1 MNDVSSTGNAGNCI
15 SCLMV
20 TLPVPARLEFAKRS
34 IRSYCRQSHPDREL
48 VIVMDRGEADSR
60 GALAAHVAGLG
71 RSDIRLHE
79 GPDAATLGALRNQ
92 SVALAKGDIICQW
105 DDDDLYHPERI
116 ARQRALLME
125 GDFEAVYIEDV
136 VQFYPQRSRMFLTNW
151 RATEAGGHPGTL
163 MAWRSDALRYPDSG
177 ETARLGEDL
186 AVALDLI
193 RRGRVGYLRD
203 QPATFIY
210 VSHGANSWDLSHHE
224 MLSRELSIS
233 QALLRRR
240 EAQIRADLAAVE
252 LPPGP
257 IEVVGSNGPAFVLDL

>member
-1 MNDVSSTGNAGNCI
+1 MNTASPTANAGKCV

-20 TLPVPARLEFAKRS
+20 TLPVPARLDFAKRS
-34 IRSYCRQSHPDREL
+34 IRSYCRQTDPDREL
-48 VIVMDRGEADSR
+48 VIVMNRGEADTR
-60 GALAAHVAGLG
+60 AALAAHVSGLG

-79 GPDAATLGALRNQ
+79 GPDAATLGTLRNQ
-92 SVALAKGDIICQW
+92 SVALARGDIICQW

-116 ARQRALLME
+116 ARQRALLLG
-125 GDFEAVYIEDV
+125 GDFEAVYIQEV
-136 VQFYPQRSRMFLTNW
+136 LQLYPQQSRMYLTNW

-163 MAWRSDALRYPDSG
+163 MAWKSGALRYPETG

-186 AVALDLI
+186 SVALDLI
-193 RRGRVGYLRD
+193 GRGRVGYLRD
-203 QPATFIY
+203 QPATFVY

-240 EAQIRADLAAVE
+240 EGQIRADLAAVE

-257 IEVVGSNGPAFVLDL
+257 IEVVGGNGPAFVLDR